1 MFSTKSVIL
10 KDLCLYLYWHLIVTQ
25 YQNAC
30 NHYIKHYCQLNIRKH
45 FKGICILKIWLYMC
59 TVIRGSSIPKRL
71 QPLSRCVISIVQCN
85 SGAFTSL
92 RWRSLKCQFY
102 KFPVAYTC
110 NLQWTTKNRILIK
123 ILKSLKVPAWL
134 NWSCEHKTSPLAN
147 HVIG

>member
-45 FKGICILKIWLYMC
+45 FKCICILKIWLYVYC
-59 TVIRGSSIPKRL
+59 NKRFFNTKTTATT
-71 QPLSRCVISIVQCN
+71 LSRFVNSIVQCN
-85 SGAFTSL
+85 SRAFTSL

-134 NWSCEHKTSPLAN
+134 NWSREHKTSPLAN